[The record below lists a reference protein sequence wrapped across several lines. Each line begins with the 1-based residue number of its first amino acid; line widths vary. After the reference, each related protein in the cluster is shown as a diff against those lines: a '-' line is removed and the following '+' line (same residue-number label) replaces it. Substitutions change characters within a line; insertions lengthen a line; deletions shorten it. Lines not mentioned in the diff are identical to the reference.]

1 MEAID
6 LSNPEFYINRE
17 LSLLEFNV
25 RVLAQALDES
35 LPLLERL
42 NYLCISCSNLDEFYE
57 VRVASLLQM
66 AEMDANVISSDGLTI
81 SEQLEKISVKA
92 HALVTEQYRILN
104 QVLIP
109 RLEADNIR
117 FLRRNNWTPAQ
128 RNWLEKYF
136 NEELLPILTPV

>member
-1 MEAID
+1 MSETE

-25 RVLAQALDES
+25 RVLAQALDEK

-66 AEMDANVISSDGLTI
+66 AEMDANVVSSDGLTI
-81 SEQLEKISVKA
+81 NEQLDKIAVKA
-92 HALVTEQYRILN
+92 HALVAEQYRVLN
-104 QVLIP
+104 EVLIP
-109 RLEADNIR
+109 LLAAENIR
-117 FLRRNNWTPAQ
+117 FVRRDKWSS
-128 RNWLEKYF
+128 
-136 NEELLPILTPV
+136 

>member
-128 RNWLEKYF
+128 RNWLRK
-136 NEELLPILTPV
+136 IL